1 MNIILIFG
9 INNEVG
15 NGHHTFLTFKGW
27 GESKK
32 FHDSICSKS
41 TP

>member
-15 NGHHTFLTFKGW
+15 KGHHTFLTFKG
-27 GESKK
+27 KK
-32 FHDSICSKS
+32 MQKIS
-41 TP
+41 